1 MMKSGEGAS
10 ADSTTRGGT
19 FCSVGVG
26 PGDPGLLTLEAVR
39 LLASA
44 EVLAYPAAA
53 GRDSLALSIAEPH
66 LPACCER
73 LPVEL
78 EMTGGKEAVAAA
90 YDAAAASIAEHL
102 RSGRDVLYLCLGD
115 PLLYGSSIYL
125 SERLSQYRRRF
136 VPGVTSIAA
145 AAAGAHFP
153 LARRG
158 ESLRIVPAAGDFAEL
173 RTALASSSPVAV
185 LKAGEARH
193 AVKSLIEA
201 ASRTPGAVYVERVGL
216 ANQSFCADLSRLPP
230 GPGPYF
236 SLFLVPAKT
245 AAPPLAKPRAA
256 SS

>member
-1 MMKSGEGAS
+1 MIKGGGDAP
-10 ADSTTRGGT
+10 ANLGT

-44 EVLAYPAAA
+44 EVLAYPVAA
-53 GRDSLALSIAEPH
+53 GRNSLALSIAAPH
-66 LPACCER
+66 LPASCKR
-73 LPVEL
+73 FPVEI
-78 EMTGGKEAVAAA
+78 EMTGSQEAVAAA
-90 YDAAAASIAEHL
+90 YDVAAASIAGYL
-102 RSGRDVLYLCLGD
+102 QRGRDVLYLCLGD

-125 SERLSQYRRRF
+125 SERLSQYPRRF

-145 AAAGAHFP
+145 AAACAHFP

-158 ESLRIVPAAGDFAEL
+158 ESLRIIPAVGDFSEL
-173 RTALASSSPVAV
+173 RAALSSSSPLAV
-185 LKAGEARH
+185 LKAGEVRH

-201 ASRTPGAVYVERVGL
+201 AGRAAGTVYIERVGH
-216 ANQSFCADLSRLPP
+216 ANQSFCSDLSQLPS
-230 GPGPYF
+230 GSGPYF

-245 AAPPLAKPRAA
+245 PVTPRAA

>member
-1 MMKSGEGAS
+1 MKSGEGAS
-10 ADSTTRGGT
+10 AKMGT

-26 PGDPGLLTLEAVR
+26 PGDPGLLTLEAAR
-39 LLASA
+39 LLAAA

-53 GRDSLALSIAEPH
+53 GRDSLALSIAKAH
-66 LPACCER
+66 LPVCCER

-78 EMTGGKEAVAAA
+78 EMTASEEAVAAA

-102 RSGRDVLYLCLGD
+102 RGGRDVLYLCLGD

-125 SERLSQYRRRF
+125 SERLSQYPRRF

-145 AAAGAHFP
+145 AAACAHFP

-158 ESLRIVPAAGDFAEL
+158 ESLRIVSAVGDFAEL

-201 ASRTPGAVYVERVGL
+201 ASRTKGTVYIENVGL
-216 ANQSFCADLSRLPP
+216 ANQSFCSDLSQLPP
-230 GPGPYF
+230 GQGPYF

-245 AAPPLAKPRAA
+245 LASPPLARSRAA